1 MERLRGLN
9 LNTNLNVKFAMN
21 KIYRLRQSVGIIQL
35 EELVE
40 FYKSNIRV
48 GIKLKMKHQNIIEL
62 LKEFNGNKSVNEIL
76 YHNPLLEQSQLMSLV
91 NFLNE
96 NYILIENDI
105 EYPQELVNSNYR
117 LLNLLEDYCKSTS
130 EVLAC
135 INKIQ
140 EAKVAIIGLGAVG
153 SNIAVQLAQ
162 AGVGSFVIVDCDI
175 VELSNLH
182 RQSYFENDVSELKV
196 DALSEQL
203 HSFGAKNIVKI
214 NKKLSDINLENE
226 SSLTKVNLIINCADE
241 PSVDYTSEIIARHC
255 MDHKIPHIV
264 GGGYNLHQT
273 LIGQTIIPYETACFN
288 CFRIYL
294 DSINTSELVGVKK
307 LHRESRKLGSYPPL
321 SGIAASL
328 ACLDS
333 IKLLVDKK
341 EYLQQVNKRIE
352 FSLRTSKIINS
363 NVERHPQCEWCGERN
378 G

>member
-1 MERLRGLN
+1 
-9 LNTNLNVKFAMN
+9 MN
-21 KIYRLRQSVGIIQL
+21 KLYRLRQSVGIIQL

-48 GIKLKMKHQNIIEL
+48 GIKLKMKHQNIIQL
-62 LKEFNGNKSVNEIL
+62 LKEFNGRKYINQIL
-76 YHNPLLEQSQLMSLV
+76 DKNPLLEKSQLISLV

-96 NYILIENDI
+96 NHVLIETDI
-105 EYPQELVNSNYR
+105 EYPQEITNSNYR
-117 LLNLLEDYCKSTS
+117 LVNLLEDYCKSTS

-135 INKIQ
+135 ITKIQ

-162 AGVGSFVIVDCDI
+162 AGVESFVIVDCDI

-182 RQSYFENDVSELKV
+182 RQSYFENEVSEFKV
-196 DALSEQL
+196 DALSKQL
-203 HSFGAKNIVKI
+203 HGFGAKNIVKI
-214 NKKLSDINLENE
+214 NKRLSDIHLKDE
-226 SSLTKVNLIINCADE
+226 SSLTEVSLIINCADE

-255 MDHKIPHIV
+255 MKFKIPHIV

-294 DSINTSELVGVKK
+294 NSINTSELVGVKK
-307 LHRESRKLGSYPPL
+307 LHRDSRKLGSYSPL

-333 IKLLVDKK
+333 IKLLAGKK
-341 EYLQQVNKRIE
+341 ENLQQANKRIE
-352 FSLRTSKIINS
+352 FSLRTSKINNS
-363 NVERHPQCEWCGERN
+363 NVERHPQCEWCGENN